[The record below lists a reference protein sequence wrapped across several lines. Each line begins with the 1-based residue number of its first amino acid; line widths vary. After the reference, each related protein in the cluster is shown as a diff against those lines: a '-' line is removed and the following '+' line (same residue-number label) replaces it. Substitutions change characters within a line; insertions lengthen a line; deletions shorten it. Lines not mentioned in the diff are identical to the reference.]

1 MARNASIN
9 RKSKRPSAGHQPG
22 ALRQI
27 LTNTRLAGL
36 LLLSC
41 LFLAT
46 MMGLTIWGDRGL
58 LAMWRKQREV
68 AGVVQE
74 IEAIEREGIR
84 AVYREPQFGST
95 LLDVIAAESGA
106 RVLTL
111 RSIPDDEVTT
121 YIELVRTNALAL
133 AEGLSP
139 SLASAAAE

>member
-1 MARNASIN
+1 MARNASIT
-9 RKSKRPSAGHQPG
+9 RKSKRPSVGHQPG

-68 AGVVQE
+68 AGLVQE
-74 IEAIEREGIR
+74 IEAIERENTRLGHEI
-84 AVYREPQFGST
+84 QH
-95 LLDVIAAESGA
+95 
-106 RVLTL
+106 L
-111 RSIPDDEVTT
+111 RKDMR
-121 YIELVRTNALAL
+121 YIETIAREELGLVQPDELVFEFVEKKPR
-133 AEGLSP
+133 
-139 SLASAAAE
+139 

>member
-1 MARNASIN
+1 MARNASST

-22 ALRQI
+22 ALHQI

-68 AGVVQE
+68 AGLVQE
-74 IEAIEREGIR
+74 IEAIERENTRLGHEI
-84 AVYREPQFGST
+84 QH
-95 LLDVIAAESGA
+95 
-106 RVLTL
+106 L
-111 RSIPDDEVTT
+111 RKDMR
-121 YIELVRTNALAL
+121 YIETIAREELGLVQPDELVFEFVEKKPR
-133 AEGLSP
+133 
-139 SLASAAAE
+139 

>member
-1 MARNASIN
+1 MARNASIT

-58 LAMWRKQREV
+58 LAMWHKQREV
-68 AGVVQE
+68 AGLVQE
-74 IEAIEREGIR
+74 IEAIERENTRLGHKI
-84 AVYREPQFGST
+84 QH
-95 LLDVIAAESGA
+95 
-106 RVLTL
+106 L
-111 RSIPDDEVTT
+111 RKDMR
-121 YIELVRTNALAL
+121 YIETIAREELGLVQPDELVFEFVEKKPR
-133 AEGLSP
+133 
-139 SLASAAAE
+139 